1 MSKLIRSTTVK
12 SRPADQRSRKAPVW
26 VIASGGEVFVM
37 KRTRGAIT
45 WVPARESDFP
55 ARSRAGVAA
64 NEAVFNNVE
73 Q

>member
-1 MSKLIRSTTVK
+1 MSKRIRSTTVK
-12 SRPADQRSRKAPVW
+12 TCPADQRGRKAPVW

-55 ARSRAGVAA
+55 APARVAA
-64 NEAVFNNVE
+64 NDAVFNNA
-73 Q
+73 

>member
-12 SRPADQRSRKAPVW
+12 TRPTDQRSRKAPVW

-55 ARSRAGVAA
+55 GRARAGVAA

>member
-12 SRPADQRSRKAPVW
+12 SRPADQRRRKQPIW
-26 VIASGGEVFVM
+26 VIASGGEVFIL

-55 ARSRAGVAA
+55 ARARASVAA
-64 NEAVFNNVE
+64 NEAVFNNAVK
-73 Q
+73 

>member
-1 MSKLIRSTTVK
+1 MSKLIRSTTVQ
-12 SRPADQRSRKAPVW
+12 SRPADQRRRKQPIW

-37 KRTRGAIT
+37 KHARGAIT
-45 WVPARESDFP
+45 WVPARESDFT
-55 ARSRAGVAA
+55 ARARAAVAT

>member
-1 MSKLIRSTTVK
+1 MSKLIRSTTVLT
-12 SRPADQRSRKAPVW
+12 RPADQRRRKQPIW

-37 KRTRGAIT
+37 KRARGAIT
-45 WVPARESDFP
+45 WVPARESDFT
-55 ARSRAGVAA
+55 ARARAAVAA